1 MAHKSLAMILAT
13 GGGGLVRAAYSSG
26 TPAIG
31 VGSGNVPVLIEKT
44 ADARFA
50 VSQILSSKTFDNGT
64 VCCSEQAIVAEQA
77 IAEEIIAEFKKQKA
91 YFLSDS
97 EIPKLE
103 SVAFDRERGMMSAA
117 IVGKPAGEIAKLAGL
132 DAPPDV
138 TLLVARLK
146 GVGAAYPLSSEILA
160 PILAFYTVPSFD
172 DAAKLCIEIN
182 FHGGMGHTASIYS
195 NDEEKIKRF
204 ALLMNAGRI
213 LVNTPSSQ
221 GGVGGFYNTLSPS
234 LTLGCGTGGKN
245 ITTDNITA
253 RHLLNIQRVARRRIN
268 ELFAG
273 FDRTKY
279 YDESLDAE
287 QLEKE
292 YHQNR

>member
-1 MAHKSLAMILAT
+1 
-13 GGGGLVRAAYSSG
+13 
-26 TPAIG
+26 
-31 VGSGNVPVLIEKT
+31 
-44 ADARFA
+44 
-50 VSQILSSKTFDNGT
+50 
-64 VCCSEQAIVAEQA
+64 
-77 IAEEIIAEFKKQKA
+77 
-91 YFLSDS
+91 
-97 EIPKLE
+97 
-103 SVAFDRERGMMSAA
+103 
-117 IVGKPAGEIAKLAGL
+117 
-132 DAPPDV
+132 
-138 TLLVARLK
+138 
-146 GVGAAYPLSSEILA
+146 
-160 PILAFYTVPSFD
+160 VPSFD